1 MGLKNLRQVGNQFEE
16 MAASYLQDAGYEIL
30 DRNYRDRLGEIDIVA
45 RDGRYLVFIE
55 VKYRANSEKGDPAE
69 AVHGRKQ
76 RRIRNGARGYL
87 YRHNLGEDIACRFD
101 VVAVLGQEIRLIKDA
116 F

>member
-1 MGLKNLRQVGNQFEE
+1 MKNSRQVGNQFEE
-16 MAASYLQDAGYEIL
+16 MAASYLQGAGYEIL
-30 DRNYRDRLGEIDIVA
+30 ERNYRDRLGEIDIVA

-55 VKYRANSEKGDPAE
+55 VKYRTSSEKGDPAE
-69 AVHGRKQ
+69 AVHSRKQ

-87 YRHNLGEDIACRFD
+87 YCHGLGEDVACRFD
-101 VVAVLGQEIRLIKDA
+101 VVAILGHEIRLIQDA

>member
-1 MGLKNLRQVGNQFEE
+1 MENSRQIGSRFEE
-16 MAASYLQDAGYEIL
+16 MAASYLQEAGYEIL
-30 DRNYRDRLGEIDIVA
+30 ERNYRDRLGEIDIVA

-69 AVHGRKQ
+69 AVHGGKQ

-87 YRHNLGEDIACRFD
+87 YRHGLGEDVACRFD

>member
-1 MGLKNLRQVGNQFEE
+1 MKNSRQIGSRFEE

-30 DRNYRDRLGEIDIVA
+30 ERNYRDRLGEIDIVA
-45 RDGRYLVFIE
+45 RDGRYLVFVE

-69 AVHGRKQ
+69 AVHGGKQ

-87 YRHNLGEDIACRFD
+87 YRHGLGEDVACRFD

>member
-1 MGLKNLRQVGNQFEE
+1 MKNSRQVGNQFEE
-16 MAASYLQDAGYEIL
+16 MAATYLQAAGYLIL
-30 DRNYRDRLGEIDIVA
+30 ERNYRDRLGEIDIVA
-45 RDGRYLVFIE
+45 KDGRYLVFVE

-87 YRHNLGEDIACRFD
+87 FCHGLGEDVACRFD
-101 VVAVLGQEIRLIKDA
+101 VVAILGQDIRLIKDA